1 MSILEVFHWY
11 QTPTLSVDRDGKCRF
26 GHESKNQ
33 KTAKANRR
41 KEKKSRNPNPN
52 PKGKRVAGPYLGPT
66 AGSTDGHRPR
76 GSPTEGWLAGT
87 QIGAAARGLGTPS
100 PRAGSDR
107 APPLSRSTA
116 ACSHT
121 GEHARRR
128 EGRRRRRSY
137 LPRRPPR
144 GCRVFSWREK
154 TGRERM
160 KLGFGGSRRSPV
172 LIRREGRR
180 AVGFDPTAHSPHERA
195 GRFRPKRVPRAGRL
209 GGPGPRCGLGAGRRA
224 RAGRPCACWAA
235 VACCRRPKKVNAR
248 TVWTSGQFL
257 VWAV

>member
-1 MSILEVFHWY
+1 MVQKVSLPLSVLLCSLRSRSRNILYLNKEKRKISLLVVHCVDPNI
-11 QTPTLSVDRDGKCRF
+11 TLVSEPTLSVDRDGKYRF

-66 AGSTDGHRPR
+66 AGSTAAHRLR
-76 GSPTEGWLAGT
+76 GSPTEGRLAGT
-87 QIGAAARGLGTPS
+87 QLRAAARGLGTPS

-107 APPLSRSTA
+107 APPPSRSTA

-121 GEHARRR
+121 GEHVRRR
-128 EGRRRRRSY
+128 EGRRRRRNY

-144 GCRVFSWREK
+144 GCRLFSWREK

-160 KLGFGGSRRSPV
+160 KLGFGGQSA
-172 LIRREGRR
+172 L
-180 AVGFDPTAHSPHERA
+180 AGFDPP
-195 GRFRPKRVPRAGRL
+195 
-209 GGPGPRCGLGAGRRA
+209 
-224 RAGRPCACWAA
+224 
-235 VACCRRPKKVNAR
+235 
-248 TVWTSGQFL
+248 
-257 VWAV
+257 